1 MIASHDLALKRP
13 VRHHLPLAAA
23 ATGLAAVIAV
33 AAVSMAGPA
42 RAAGPPDPDLGT
54 SLDYSVLAGE
64 GVTNTGPTTVVGLVA
79 SAGIQTTVTDNGAI
93 SPPGNVRNGANA
105 AVTAAKAQLLI
116 GYGQAAAAPVDP
128 KTPLLGE
135 IGGQTLTGGTYT
147 RAGSLNFTSTLTLDG
162 ENDPSS
168 VFIIQVAQ
176 DFDVASSA
184 QVLFTRGAQACHVYW
199 QIGNDAVIGTN
210 TAFKGTI
217 LADNDI
223 SAKTGATFQGRLL
236 SNVGAITL
244 DSNTFTDP
252 TCAAATTATPAPSS
266 SAPVVPAPT
275 ATKSPTPKP
284 SRSTGSDK
292 DKGGRDDDSSK
303 DGSSDSDGGSGSDG
317 SDGGA
322 GGADGGSG
330 SGSDADGS
338 TTTSTGIPDTGGPPM
353 FLAPIGAIVLL
364 SGAGLVAASRRRRPG
379 AHRS

>member
-13 VRHHLPLAAA
+13 ARHHLALAAA
-23 ATGLAAVIAV
+23 ATGLSAVIAV
-33 AAVSMAGPA
+33 AAVSMADPA
-42 RAAGPPDPDLGT
+42 RAAGPPDPGLG
-54 SLDYSVLAGE
+54 SALDYSVLAGK

-105 AVTAAKAQLLI
+105 AVTAAKAELLI

-147 RAGSLNFTSTLTLDG
+147 RAGSLDFTSTLTLDG

-199 QIGNDAVIGTN
+199 QIGNDAVVGTN

-217 LADNDI
+217 LAGNDI

-252 TCAAATTATPAPSS
+252 TCAAATTATPAPTS
-266 SAPVVPAPT
+266 SAPVVPVPT
-275 ATKSPTPKP
+275 ATKSPSPRP
-284 SRSTGSDK
+284 SRSTGSPK
-292 DKGGRDDDSSK
+292 DRPDDSSN
-303 DGSSDSDGGSGSDG
+303 DGSSDGDGRSGSDG

-322 GGADGGSG
+322 GGTDGSG

-338 TTTSTGIPDTGGPPM
+338 TTTTSTGIPNTGGPPM

-364 SGAGLVAASRRRRPG
+364 SGAGLVVASRRRRRG